1 MSSRLVSQ
9 QPSRKNPVMG
19 FIEQSSSRSPR
30 TFRGPVGRSPLFQLS
45 SLSIVVSWVAAM
57 SDSSGGDF
65 LLPLGST
72 GNRRG
77 MTTTRHR
84 GYRISNRYEKRY
96 NLHWIWRSDRY
107 LLLGPRGSLLGGLGP
122 LQLPPDHRTAT
133 SAVRSRKSSKS
144 RSRWDLP
151 VPSPTSFANSPK
163 RASITQAPRLRR
175 ARKPGAPGK

>member
-96 NLHWIWRSDRY
+96 NLHWD
-107 LLLGPRGSLLGGLGP
+107 L
-122 LQLPPDHRTAT
+122 
-133 SAVRSRKSSKS
+133 AVRPLSLTWAARLALWRFRPASAPARPSHRDLSRKIEEIIQVEVALGLA
-144 RSRWDLP
+144 RS
-151 VPSPTSFANSPK
+151 V
-163 RASITQAPRLRR
+163 
-175 ARKPGAPGK
+175 